1 MSLLLLS
8 ANTVPSN
15 MRSFRL
21 KKDEQKFLEDILNSA
36 VLTVGFRDR
45 KRCCECACYAV
56 LGDLHM
62 YAVATATLRPII
74 LAQLNARRERF
85 FFGMLHRNAAYLG
98 MPKPLGAKALYNTA
112 REFGLVVREESV
124 RVDVET
130 IKEECHLA
138 KARMVMNMA
147 GEVGRECQR
156 KLMQKKKV
164 NECIKRIVDQARR
177 TGVADVTIAWREFA
191 SLPEILKKIALNA
204 IKIVSRLTNVYVLD
218 IHGMKCLF
226 PYEVF
231 KQWIDTITNSTIF
244 AINMG
249 EDEMILDVP
258 HFSFLAAKIRDGSLA
273 LRRWFVECNDQRR
286 VTLTQCGLLSKPQ
299 CRRRKGNV
307 TTPNVFTIA
316 RRVDKTMWAEGLRTE
331 PRLSWLSAPEK
342 AYNAAR
348 KFNTRMQD
356 STCNWDK
363 ACALREAVEHTNPV
377 VTLATVA

>member
-1 MSLLLLS
+1 MQS
-8 ANTVPSN
+8 V
-15 MRSFRL
+15 RL
-21 KKDEQKFLEDILNSA
+21 NKDEKQFVQDILNNA
-36 VLTVGFRDR
+36 VLSVGMRDR
-45 KRCCECACYAV
+45 KRCCESACLAI
-56 LGDLHM
+56 LGDRRV
-62 YAVATATLRPII
+62 YAIATAMLRPVI
-74 LAQLNARRERF
+74 LAKLTASREHF
-85 FFGMLHRNAAYLG
+85 FNGMLDKNVAYAA
-98 MPKPLGAKALYNTA
+98 MPKPLRAEALYSAA
-112 REFGLVVREESV
+112 RELGLVIHDESN

-156 KLMQKKKV
+156 KLMHKKKV
-164 NECIKRIVDQARR
+164 NECIKRIVDKARR

-191 SLPEILKKIALNA
+191 SLPDILKKLALKA

-231 KQWIDTITNSTIF
+231 KQWIDKITNSTIF

-258 HFSFLAAKIRDGSLA
+258 HFSLLAAKIRDGSLA

-286 VTLTQCGLLSKPQ
+286 VTLTQCGHLSKPQ
-299 CRRRKGNV
+299 SRRRKGNV

-316 RRVDKTMWAEGLRTE
+316 RRVDKAMWAEGLRSE

-348 KFNTRMQD
+348 KFNTRLQD

-363 ACALREAVEHTNPV
+363 ACALREAVEHANPV